1 MIARRFTIL
10 CLTMMLFGMALAM
23 LVAEKSRPV
32 PSWQTGLSAAC
43 FSEQGLSC
51 GRRR

>member
-10 CLTMMLFGMALAM
+10 CLAMMIFGMGLAM
-23 LVAEKSRPV
+23 LVAEKSRPI

-43 FSEQGLSC
+43 FSEQGMSC

>member
-10 CLTMMLFGMALAM
+10 CLLMMIFGMGLAM
-23 LVAEKSRPV
+23 LVAEKSRPI
-32 PSWQTGLSAAC
+32 PSWQAGLTAAC
-43 FSEQGLSC
+43 FSQQGMSC

>member
-10 CLTMMLFGMALAM
+10 CLLIMLFGMGLAM

-32 PSWQTGLSAAC
+32 PSWQSGLTAAC
-43 FSEQGLSC
+43 LSQNGMAC
-51 GRRR
+51 GRRG

>member
-10 CLTMMLFGMALAM
+10 CLLMMIFGMGLAM
-23 LVAEKSRPV
+23 LVAEKSRPI

-43 FSEQGLSC
+43 FSQHGMSC

>member
-10 CLTMMLFGMALAM
+10 CLVMMLFGMGLAM
-23 LVAEKSRPV
+23 LVAEKSRPI
-32 PSWQTGLSAAC
+32 PSWQSGLSANC
-43 FSEQGLSC
+43 FSEQGMSC